1 VNKTPLVFGGCAAAL
16 FGLISVAIA
25 HPIPDS
31 SIERGDATRGKATF
45 ERRCTGCH
53 ALDQNR
59 GGPRLAGVYG
69 RKSGT
74 VPDFPYSNELKQ
86 AGIVWNERS
95 LNAWLTDPDTFVP
108 GNDMSFHVP
117 KPDERRDVIAYL
129 KASSTALTAF
139 GGK

>member
-1 VNKTPLVFGGCAAAL
+1 MNKTPLTLGACAAAL
-16 FGLISVAIA
+16 FTLVSVAIA

-31 SIERGDATRGKATF
+31 PSLRGDPNRGKATF

-74 VPDFPYSNELKQ
+74 VPDFAYSNELKQ

-95 LNAWLTDPDTFVP
+95 LNAWLTDPDTLVP

-117 KPDERRDVIAYL
+117 KPEERGDLIAYL
-129 KASSTALTAF
+129 KASSTAVNVSE
-139 GGK
+139 GR

>member
-1 VNKTPLVFGGCAAAL
+1 MNKTPLIFGACAATL
-16 FGLISVAIA
+16 FTFFSVAVA

-31 SIERGDATRGKATF
+31 PTVQGDATRGKATF

-74 VPDFPYSNELKQ
+74 VPDFPYSRELKQ

-95 LNAWLTDPDTFVP
+95 LNAWLTDPDTLVP

-129 KASSTALTAF
+129 KASSTALPVSE
-139 GGK
+139 GR